1 MSTSGIIFSNL
12 NDSTLSLLTP
22 DRTVAA
28 IPFGCRY
35 RLVDFAL
42 SNMVNSDIH
51 DISIVANYN
60 YRSLVEHIGSGKD
73 WDLARR
79 SGGIKTISP
88 YQCAKSPSAPMY
100 SHRLEAILSMS
111 EYIDGLRSDLVVLAD
126 CDNVL
131 NIDLNA
137 VISVH
142 RANGAD
148 MTIVTTPC
156 EGMFS
161 SRLPQMML
169 STDEDGK
176 ISGIVKATKQTPSH
190 PERSLNIFVMGTEYL
205 KQIVEIAAAHN
216 FHSLT
221 DDILMKTVG
230 QASYYTYCYRGF
242 VAPVSTFLDYYRS
255 SIRLATDPDAR
266 RSLLGRK
273 ERPIYTKVHNSS
285 PCLYKGS
292 AEVVNSMIADDCV
305 IEGRVE
311 NSILFRGVKVA
322 RGAVVRNSIIFG
334 GSYIGE
340 NSSVNAIVAD
350 KQVMLS
356 DGCHL
361 SGHDTLPFYVSKG
374 RRV

>member
-12 NDSTLSLLTP
+12 NDSTLSRLTP

-42 SNMVNSDIH
+42 SNMVNSDIQ

-111 EYIDGLRSDLVVLAD
+111 EYIDGLRSDFVVLAD

-137 VISVH
+137 VISMH
-142 RANGAD
+142 KANSAD
-148 MTIVTTPC
+148 VTIVTTPC
-156 EGMFS
+156 EGSFS
-161 SRLPQMML
+161 ARLPQMMI
-169 STDEDGK
+169 STDDDGR
-176 ISGIVKATKQTPSH
+176 ISGILKSTKQTISH
-190 PERSLNIFVMGTEYL
+190 PERSLNIFVMETEYL
-205 KQIVEIAAAHN
+205 KRITEISAAHN
-216 FHSLT
+216 FRSLT
-221 DDILMKTVG
+221 DDILMRTVG
-230 QASYYTYCYRGF
+230 QAAYFTYCYRGF

-255 SIRLATDPDAR
+255 SIRLATDSEAR
-266 RSLLGRK
+266 ASLLGRR
-273 ERPIYTKVHNSS
+273 ERPIFTKVHNSA
-285 PCLYKGS
+285 PCLYKNG
-292 AEVVNSMIADDCV
+292 AEVINSMIADDCV

-322 RGAVVRNSIIFG
+322 RGAVVRNSIVFG

-340 NSSVNAIVAD
+340 NSSMNCIVAD
-350 KQVMLS
+350 KQVTLT

-361 SGHDTLPFYVSKG
+361 SGHETLPFYVGKG